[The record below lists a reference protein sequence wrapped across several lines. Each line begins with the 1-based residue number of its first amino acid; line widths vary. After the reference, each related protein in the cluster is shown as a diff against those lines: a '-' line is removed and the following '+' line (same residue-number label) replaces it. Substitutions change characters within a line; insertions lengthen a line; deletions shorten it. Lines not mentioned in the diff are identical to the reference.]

1 MGTISGEPNIK
12 SLPIPPAVELGI
24 HIFCVWEKKK
34 TTHTREIFSR
44 DDLSLDFQPVLNWG
58 FERNVILRSK
68 TRKRL
73 SLVEVSTWTLG
84 LGKCVSC
91 DENPDFTEDLP

>member
-24 HIFCVWEKKK
+24 QIFCVWQKKK
-34 TTHTREIFSR
+34 NKHTHTREIFSR
-44 DDLSLDFQPVLNWG
+44 DDLSLDFQPILNWA

-68 TRKRL
+68 T
-73 SLVEVSTWTLG
+73 
-84 LGKCVSC
+84 
-91 DENPDFTEDLP
+91 

>member
-24 HIFCVWEKKK
+24 QIFCVWQKKK
-34 TTHTREIFSR
+34 QKTKNTHTHTREIFSR
-44 DDLSLDFQPVLNWG
+44 DDLSLDFQPVLHWG

-68 TRKRL
+68 T
-73 SLVEVSTWTLG
+73 
-84 LGKCVSC
+84 
-91 DENPDFTEDLP
+91 

>member
-24 HIFCVWEKKK
+24 QIFCVWQKKNK
-34 TTHTREIFSR
+34 KQKKQQNNTHTHTREIFSR

-68 TRKRL
+68 T
-73 SLVEVSTWTLG
+73 
-84 LGKCVSC
+84 
-91 DENPDFTEDLP
+91 